1 MSYHKINITLSFNDI
16 EELEEFTKDYRSVL
30 HKRARKLFK
39 SDDEKRG
46 SGTKQLHQQA
56 KEYQKENPQTPYKEC
71 LKIIGNQI
79 KIKNKD
85 IIYTV

>member
-1 MSYHKINITLSFNDI
+1 MSDKD
-16 EELEEFTKDYRSVL
+16 EVEEFTKDYRSIIN
-30 HKRARKLFK
+30 KRARKLFK

-46 SGTKQLHQQA
+46 SGTKELHQKA
-56 KEYQKENPQTPYKEC
+56 KEYQKENPLTPYKEC

>member
-1 MSYHKINITLSFNDI
+1 MFLDSLFDI

-46 SGTKQLHQQA
+46 SGTKQLHQHA
-56 KEYQKENPQTPYKEC
+56 KEYQKENPETPYKEC
-71 LKIIGNQI
+71 LKVVGAQI
-79 KIKNKD
+79 KTKSKD
-85 IIYTV
+85 ILYTV